1 MMMDAAKKVTLKGD
15 SGAEV
20 TIDLT
25 GETFSPEEEAA
36 FDRLVEGGRDVAD
49 RADVELLKNRK
60 ALVQG
65 HDIDTALIATFDLRV
80 VRIN

>member
-1 MMMDAAKKVTLKGD
+1 MSDAAKRVTLKGE

-25 GETFSPEEEAA
+25 GEAFSTEEEAA
-36 FDRLVEGGRDVAD
+36 FDRLVEGGREFAAESDID
-49 RADVELLKNRK
+49 LLKGRK

-65 HDIDTALIATFDLRV
+65 HDVDTAFIATFDLRV